1 MEDKLIPVYVQ
12 SASGH
17 DTFNVTQAR
26 LGEVVKEQLEDDKWV
41 TTEKADGSTEILT
54 KADLPTEDSE
64 DSEDED
70 AEDDDDIE
78 DTADSDSGD
87 NTWVDKGKKAT
98 TKTTTK
104 STTKTFESRFENVV
118 SATATHKAKGG

>member
-1 MEDKLIPVYVQ
+1 MVDEKLIPVYVQ

-54 KADLPTEDSE
+54 KADLPNCNDCEDDTEDIEDSE
-64 DSEDED
+64 D
-70 AEDDDDIE
+70 
-78 DTADSDSGD
+78 ADSDEDDSKAD
-87 NTWVDKGKKAT
+87 NTWVDKGTTPKKTA
-98 TKTTTK
+98 KT
-104 STTKTFESRFENVV
+104 TTKTFESRFENVV